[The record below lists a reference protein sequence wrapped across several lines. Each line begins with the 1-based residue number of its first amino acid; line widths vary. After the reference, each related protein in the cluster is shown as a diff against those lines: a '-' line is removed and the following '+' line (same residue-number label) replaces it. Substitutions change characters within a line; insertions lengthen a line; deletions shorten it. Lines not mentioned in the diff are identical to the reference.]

1 LATNTEKEK
10 LSETKEQEEKEKSST
25 PPGRELFQF
34 SVPEYKDIEVVVF
47 QDEDGVIRARTTEE
61 VEKVEK

>member
-10 LSETKEQEEKEKSST
+10 LSGTKEQEEKEKSST
-25 PPGRELFQF
+25 PQERELFQF

-47 QDEDGVIRARTTEE
+47 QDEDGVIRARTVEE
-61 VEKVEK
+61 IEKAEK